1 VTTNVRLGA
10 AAFLLL
16 CLASAAIAAPGEIE
30 RVDAA
35 EVGLGQSVTLQLRL
49 RGSLMAS
56 EPDLTPLEAAFHVLD
71 VARSQRR
78 SVVKGAYDASADWQI
93 TLLPK
98 HAGTLEIP
106 ALAVGSVRSEPQ
118 SVRVRTASQGGS
130 PSQGAPAAAP
140 PASRAP
146 PVFLRSAAERPDPY
160 EQERLLLR
168 IRLYAGPEFIEGAL
182 GEPAIEGAS
191 VERLGED
198 RPFREEVSGRSY
210 RGLERSYAIV
220 PEAPGQLVVPPVVL
234 EGRVRDVAGRRRP
247 GFFGRSLMDDFFSGG
262 GFGEDLFASLLD
274 RGTRR
279 VVVESEP
286 LVLDVRPRPEAS
298 GNEWW
303 LPARDVSL
311 REQWEPDPAEV
322 HVGEALTRQITLRVE
337 GAGASQLPTLATPE
351 PEGVKLY
358 AETPETSETE
368 TGSVRVQAI
377 TVIPTQPGRLELP
390 PIEVAWWDTKSDT
403 QQLATLGARTLEV
416 LPAVA
421 GGTSPNEPGPL
432 PARAASGATS
442 VPQPASAVLSDSAR
456 KPLAGWW
463 AGALLAA
470 GVAAAAGYRWGR
482 RKGASHGTRRG
493 NERALRRACRR
504 SDPAA
509 AERALRRLLQA
520 WDPGRTPI
528 DAEARARAA
537 GDDAFARE
545 VAKLQSVRYST
556 SGEDW
561 QGQRLWKAY
570 RSIRKPRKEP
580 GRRPRGGL
588 PPLYPAAAGS
598 RGSAPEAG

>member
-1 VTTNVRLGA
+1 
-10 AAFLLL
+10 
-16 CLASAAIAAPGEIE
+16 
-30 RVDAA
+30 
-35 EVGLGQSVTLQLRL
+35 
-49 RGSLMAS
+49 
-56 EPDLTPLEAAFHVLD
+56 
-71 VARSQRR
+71 
-78 SVVKGAYDASADWQI
+78 
-93 TLLPK
+93 
-98 HAGTLEIP
+98 
-106 ALAVGSVRSEPQ
+106 
-118 SVRVRTASQGGS
+118 
-130 PSQGAPAAAP
+130 
-140 PASRAP
+140 
-146 PVFLRSAAERPDPY
+146 
-160 EQERLLLR
+160 
-168 IRLYAGPEFIEGAL
+168 
-182 GEPAIEGAS
+182 
-191 VERLGED
+191 
-198 RPFREEVSGRSY
+198 
-210 RGLERSYAIV
+210 
-220 PEAPGQLVVPPVVL
+220 
-234 EGRVRDVAGRRRP
+234 
-247 GFFGRSLMDDFFSGG
+247 MDDFFSGG

-298 GNEWW
+298 GTAWW

-390 PIEVAWWDTKSDT
+390 SIEVAWWDTKSDT
-403 QQLATLGARTLEV
+403 PQLATLGARTLEV

-421 GGTSPNEPGPL
+421 GGTSPNEPGAL

-442 VPQPASAVLSDSAR
+442 VPQPASAELSDAAR
-456 KPLAGWW
+456 APLARWW

-482 RKGASHGTRRG
+482 RKGAAHGTRRG
-493 NERALRRACRR
+493 TERALRRACRR